1 MNNISKEELILL
13 YINENKTTQEIAD
26 MYGIT
31 AKRVRRRLK
40 EYNIE
45 KSKALIE
52 QTRINKC
59 IEKSTKVN
67 ITKEE
72 LYELYINQNK
82 TPDEIAAIY
91 NCTGKT
97 IREHIQKH
105 NIEKSR
111 EDHLKRRFENLKKTS
126 QEKYNTDFPI
136 QSKEVKEKIK
146 QTNIERYGVPNAA
159 QSDIVKQRTKEN
171 NIKKYGVSHPL
182 KLIENRIKLRK
193 ISKDKNSLSRA
204 KLADNQ
210 ITLQD
215 LIKDRNNINK

>member
-1 MNNISKEELILL
+1 MISKEELILL
-13 YINENKTTQEIAD
+13 YINENKTTREIAD

-31 AKRVRRRLK
+31 AKRVRRHLK
-40 EYNIE
+40 KFNIE
-45 KSKALIE
+45 KDKSLIE
-52 QTRINKC
+52 QTRINNA
-59 IEKSTKVN
+59 IEKSTK
-67 ITKEE
+67 IHISQEE

-136 QSKEVKEKIK
+136 QNEKVKEKIK

>member
-1 MNNISKEELILL
+1 MISKEELILL

-31 AKRVRRRLK
+31 AKRVRRKLK

-82 TPDEIAAIY
+82 TPDEIATIY
-91 NCTGKT
+91 NCTGK
-97 IREHIQKH
+97 
-105 NIEKSR
+105 
-111 EDHLKRRFENLKKTS
+111 
-126 QEKYNTDFPI
+126 P
-136 QSKEVKEKIK
+136 
-146 QTNIERYGVPNAA
+146 
-159 QSDIVKQRTKEN
+159 
-171 NIKKYGVSHPL
+171 
-182 KLIENRIKLRK
+182 
-193 ISKDKNSLSRA
+193 
-204 KLADNQ
+204 
-210 ITLQD
+210 
-215 LIKDRNNINK
+215 